1 MDDAVL
7 ALLRCYPQIY
17 LACHV
22 EHVRARSNAHA
33 LSARDASLLSHL
45 DRDRDRGIVAAE
57 LAQHMQIRPST
68 LSAALARLERLGY
81 VEREADAHDRRVHR
95 LRLSAR
101 GEIAMAESSVL
112 DPQRAAALL
121 ALLAPAERERA
132 LEGLALLARAA
143 RELSKETP

>member
-1 MDDAVL
+1 MDTSVL

-45 DRDRDRGIVAAE
+45 DRDQGINAAE
-57 LAQHMQIRPST
+57 IARHMHVRPST
-68 LSAALARLERLGY
+68 LSAALARLQRLGY
-81 VEREADAHDRRVHR
+81 IEREPDPGDRRIHR
-95 LRLSAR
+95 LRLSR
-101 GEIAMAESSVL
+101 QGEIAMAESSVL

-121 ALLAPAERERA
+121 DRLAAEERERA
-132 LEGLALLARAA
+132 LEGIALLARAA
-143 RELSKETP
+143 RELAKDTP

>member
-7 ALLRCYPQIY
+7 TLLRSYPQIY

-45 DRDRDRGIVAAE
+45 DRTQAINAAE

-68 LSAALARLERLGY
+68 LSAALARLEKLGY
-81 VEREADAHDRRVHR
+81 IEREADAQDRRVHR
-95 LRLSAR
+95 LRLSMR

-112 DPQRAAALL
+112 DPQRAARLL
-121 ALLAPAERERA
+121 ERLAPEERERA
-132 LEGLALLARAA
+132 LQGLVLLARAA
-143 RELSKETP
+143 RELAKETP

>member
-45 DRDRDRGIVAAE
+45 DRGHGIAAAE

-95 LRLSAR
+95 LRLSSR

-121 ALLAPAERERA
+121 ALLAPSERERA

>member
-1 MDDAVL
+1 MDTAVL

-45 DRDRDRGIVAAE
+45 DRDRSISAAE
-57 LAQHMQIRPST
+57 IARHMHVRPST
-68 LSAALARLERLGY
+68 LSAALTRLERLGY
-81 VEREADAHDRRVHR
+81 VERETDANDRRVHR
-95 LRLSAR
+95 LRLSHR

-112 DPQRAAALL
+112 DPRRAAALL
-121 ALLAPAERERA
+121 DRLAPTERERA

-143 RELSKETP
+143 RELAKETP

>member
-33 LSARDASLLSHL
+33 LSARDAALLSHL
-45 DRDRDRGIVAAE
+45 DRDRAIQAAE

-81 VEREADAHDRRVHR
+81 IERETCTRDRRVHR
-95 LRLSAR
+95 LCLSAR
-101 GEIAMAESSVL
+101 GGIAMAESSVL

-121 ALLAPAERERA
+121 ARLAPAERERA

-143 RELSKETP
+143 RELAKETS

>member
-1 MDDAVL
+1 MNDAVL

-45 DRDRDRGIVAAE
+45 DRDRGIHAAE

-68 LSAALARLERLGY
+68 LSAALTRLEKLGY
-81 VEREADAHDRRVHR
+81 VERETDAHDRRVHR

-121 ALLAPAERERA
+121 ARLAPTEREHA

-143 RELSKETP
+143 RELAKETP